1 MMPIIVSP
9 KTESEAGFI
18 LELLKKLNLKS
29 RQLSENEMEDIG
41 MAMLMKESD
50 RSEKVS
56 REEIFGKL
64 DNES

>member
-1 MMPIIVSP
+1 
-9 KTESEAGFI
+9 
-18 LELLKKLNLKS
+18 
-29 RQLSENEMEDIG
+29 MEDIG